1 MTRAAVS
8 EDAMFRTVTAA
19 VVAALVTVTPA
30 FAADRPAANDAAGAT
45 ANADAA
51 ATVYFDSSLP
61 AVKFGA
67 ETRGAVLP
75 SLYVSLAGL
84 NALDAYTTSKGL
96 ALGAAEGNPLM
107 RGVASSPA
115 MLWAV
120 KGGVTAGSVFL
131 AERMWRKNNKV
142 GAIAVMAVSN
152 GMMAVVAARNASVIR
167 TLR

>member
-1 MTRAAVS
+1 
-8 EDAMFRTVTAA
+8 MFRTVTAA

-30 FAADRPAANDAAGAT
+30 FAADRPAADTAATT

>member
-1 MTRAAVS
+1 MVRAAVS

-30 FAADRPAANDAAGAT
+30 FAADRAAANDAATTT
-45 ANADAA
+45 AHADAP
-51 ATVYFDSSLP
+51 TVYFDSSLP
-61 AVKFGA
+61 PVKFGA

-75 SLYVSLAGL
+75 GLYVSLAGL

-96 ALGAAEGNPLM
+96 ELGAAEGNPLM
-107 RGVASSPA
+107 RGVVSNRA

-120 KGGVTAGSVFL
+120 KGGVTAGSVIL

-152 GMMAVVAARNASVIR
+152 GMMAVVAARNASVIK